1 MKGTPSVKGFFLL
14 KKKELASD
22 KQIYG
27 SLIDVFQNIKFFF
40 DHYWVVVNYFS

>member
-27 SLIDVFQNIKFFF
+27 SLIDVFQNIKKEEE
-40 DHYWVVVNYFS
+40 HYWVAVNYFS